1 MLNLHDHLD
10 SGLDA
15 TIKTVVKTAFTH
27 LKLSDDDV
35 LNVILIDDAKMQE
48 INQTFAQKD
57 ATTDVLSFP
66 SGLEGEIG
74 DVFISLDKAK
84 AQAEDLGHA
93 LEREVGFLCVHG
105 LLHCIGYLHDTE
117 DALETMT
124 ALQET
129 ILEKAKLP
137 RMR

>member
-1 MLNLHDHLD
+1 MLNVHDHVD
-10 SGLDA
+10 SGLEE
-15 TIKTVVKTAFTH
+15 TVKTVVKTAFTH
-27 LKLSDDDV
+27 LKLSTDDV

-84 AQAEDLGHA
+84 LQANDLGHS

-105 LLHCIGYLHDTE
+105 LLHCIGYLHETE
-117 DALETMT
+117 EALGVMT
-124 ALQET
+124 DLQET
-129 ILEKAKLP
+129 ILEQAKLP
-137 RMR
+137 RVR